1 MTIIQILQKL
11 KSIFYTKTEID
22 SMNWGGGV
30 IQLKMSYVV

>member
-22 SMNWGGGV
+22 SMNWGGV

>member
-22 SMNWGGGV
+22 SMIGGGI
-30 IQLKMSYVV
+30 IQLKMMYSI